1 MSLQS
6 NPVYI
11 LSASRTPI
19 GSLGGSLSSLTAP
32 QLGVTAVKHAIE
44 KSGLSADKIEE
55 VYLGNVVS
63 AGVGQSPARQV
74 GIAAGIPNT
83 SDATTINKVCA
94 SGLKA
99 IMFATQNIQL
109 GVRDVMVAGGFESM
123 SNAPFLVPRKNPF
136 YGNMTAK
143 DSIVSDG
150 LFDVYNQVAM
160 GVCAEHTAE
169 KHQITREQQDDFCLD
184 SYTRAEESWK
194 NGLFDAE
201 IAPVTIKGKKGD
213 TIVKE
218 DDDFKGLLKEKFRG
232 IKSPFKQGGSVTA
245 ANSPGLNDGGAA
257 VVMASKAAIEKNGSK
272 PLARILAYADAACD
286 PMDFPTAPTLAV
298 PKVLEAAGLTKDDID
313 LWEFNEAFSVVGVAA
328 EKILGLDHS
337 KVNIRG
343 GAVALGHPIG
353 ASGCR
358 IVVTLIHALK
368 PGQKGV
374 AALCNGGGAASAIV
388 IERL

>member
-1 MSLQS
+1 
-6 NPVYI
+6 
-11 LSASRTPI
+11 
-19 GSLGGSLSSLTAP
+19 
-32 QLGVTAVKHAIE
+32 
-44 KSGLSADKIEE
+44 
-55 VYLGNVVS
+55 
-63 AGVGQSPARQV
+63 
-74 GIAAGIPNT
+74 
-83 SDATTINKVCA
+83 
-94 SGLKA
+94 
-99 IMFATQNIQL
+99 
-109 GVRDVMVAGGFESM
+109 
-123 SNAPFLVPRKNPF
+123 
-136 YGNMTAK
+136 MTAK

-169 KHQITREQQDDFCLD
+169 KHEITREQQDDFCLD

-194 NGLFDAE
+194 NGLFADE

-218 DDDFKGLLKEKFRG
+218 DDDYKGLLKEKFRG

-257 VVMASKAAIEKNGSK
+257 VVMASKAAVEKNGSK
-272 PLARILAYADAACD
+272 PLARILGEFSRQMSQSALIVAYADAACD

-343 GAVALGHPIG
+343 GAVALGHV
-353 ASGCR
+353 R
-358 IVVTLIHALK
+358 LFFVL
-368 PGQKGV
+368 
-374 AALCNGGGAASAIV
+374 ALCAD
-388 IERL
+388 L